1 MIIYHGARPWR
12 HPVNFHALFTV
23 QEPALLSR
31 LPEFSPV
38 LQDFS
43 RLDDREI
50 RGGVSARTV
59 LLTLKHVFRDDLPKQ
74 LPKILAQAREMLD
87 NENGRE
93 IIFTLL
99 YYLTEGTGKMDE
111 ETLGAVLEESVHGG
125 DIMQSFLKK
134 YYDKG
139 LEKGVQQ
146 GIRQGMQQGVVQG
159 ELRVLSR
166 LLRKRFGELPEWAEQ
181 MLKEASGG
189 MLEVWSERILT
200 ASDLEDVFAE

>member
-1 MIIYHGARPWR
+1 M
-12 HPVNFHALFTV
+12 
-23 QEPALLSR
+23 
-31 LPEFSPV
+31 PEFSPV

-43 RLDDREI
+43 RLDDRDI

-59 LLTLKHVFRDDLPKQ
+59 LLTLKHVFRDDLPER

-99 YYLTEGTGKMDE
+99 YYLTEGTGKLDE
-111 ETLGAVLEESVHGG
+111 ETLGTVLENSVHGG

-134 YYDKG
+134 YYNQG
-139 LEKGVQQ
+139 LEQGLEQGVQ
-146 GIRQGMQQGVVQG
+146 QGMQQGMQKGVVQG
-159 ELRVLSR
+159 EVMLLSR
-166 LLRKRFGELPEWAEQ
+166 QLRKRFGKLPEWAEQ

-189 MLEVWSERILT
+189 MLEVWSERVLT
-200 ASDLEDVFAE
+200 AAALEDVFAE